1 MSIILFNPEKGKPLY
16 KETRLKACGAQIELR
31 THINIAEAQSI
42 GFGLRNKQDS
52 LKVINTY
59 QKEVI
64 TREQMV
70 NNWNVT
76 INIQTD

>member
-1 MSIILFNPEKGKPLY
+1 ML
-16 KETRLKACGAQIELR
+16 IE
-31 THINIAEAQSI
+31 
-42 GFGLRNKQDS
+42 FGSRNKQDP
-52 LKVINTY
+52 LKVINTCL
-59 QKEVI
+59 KEVI

>member
-1 MSIILFNPEKGKPLY
+1 ML
-16 KETRLKACGAQIELR
+16 
-31 THINIAEAQSI
+31 I
-42 GFGLRNKQDS
+42 GFGSRNKQDS

-64 TREQMV
+64 TREQIV
-70 NNWNVT
+70 NSWNVT